1 MATKYTRSPLGLIP
15 DNNGIRTIDGKSSVF
30 SNKNFLKQ
38 PASQRTGLS
47 KHPLQFG
54 NISETHSDEVYN
66 ISTQNI
72 IDKLNSYDSMRL
84 KFADFAYCRDYGV
97 YPNNRLVICRRFPS
111 PVTDDLTFNGVSKDY
126 TQPISTLI
134 SWFDDQKNTLEF
146 SFGEIWEDSD
156 ASFKSL
162 LNDAGKDIGMK
173 GQNFQLGDILFSGL
187 NIVPLPGATEGLQ
200 RKLLTKLG
208 FIGSDD
214 EATENIIP
222 SGTPNLVKESKRR
235 TTIKDDI
242 AGSGLKGKFTVNV
255 KCAWEQKFI
264 SGVDP
269 TLIYYDILQ
278 TVLSFGGS
286 EAVFY
291 LGKKSNLTKLDQK
304 LTEFLKPGGASKIV
318 KEIVEAFAEVIRE
331 FGDKLKKVVRE
342 FFDSSD
348 ASSDASLSE
357 KEQEEQAKARAKDE
371 KEQRERTINEATT
384 GVSNLLKTFADTI
397 IKKYRVAALGIVT
410 SLTGIPS
417 TPWHVTLG
425 NPLRPIFSSGDMLCE
440 DVTINL
446 GPQLAFNDLPSS
458 IEAEFRLVSARNLGI
473 DEIMEKLSC
482 GAIRIT
488 VEQPTFWNKVEGDNT
503 PNSDSGGGNTT
514 PPSGPTATPPTNN
527 EVKEEDAPVVATQ
540 STADQSKVG
549 NESSTD
555 TTSTNGQTVNP
566 DANSSEPILGKTE
579 LPTSKDEEYTVKKG
593 DTIWGI
599 AKKSLGPDATN
610 AEVNAKMKEIIAK
623 NKNKN
628 PSEADGIVKAGQN
641 SDPDFI
647 VPGEKLII

>member
-1 MATKYTRSPLGLIP
+1 MANRYTRSPLGLIP
-15 DNNGIRTIDGKSSVF
+15 DNTASTIDGNGSVF
-30 SNKNFLKQ
+30 SNKNFLKK
-38 PASQRTGLS
+38 PAAQRTGLS

-54 NISETHSDEVYN
+54 TTAETHSDEVYN

-72 IDKLNSYDSMRL
+72 IDKLKDYDSMRL

-97 YPNNRLVICRRFPS
+97 YPNNRLIICRRFPS

-126 TQPISTLI
+126 TQPVSTLI

-146 SFGEIWEDSD
+146 SFGENWEDSD

-200 RKLLTKLG
+200 RKLLKQLG
-208 FIGSDD
+208 FIGSED

-235 TTIKDDI
+235 TTIKDDV

-304 LTEFLKPGGASKIV
+304 LSDFLKPGGASKIV
-318 KEIVEAFAEVIRE
+318 KEIVEAFAKVIQE
-331 FGDKLKKVVRE
+331 FGDKLSKVIRE

-348 ASSDASLSE
+348 SSSDSSLSAE
-357 KEQEEQAKARAKDE
+357 EQQKQAEARAQEEKAE
-371 KEQRERTINEATT
+371 RERTINEATT
-384 GVSNLLKTFADTI
+384 GVSNLLKNFADTI

-440 DVTINL
+440 EVTINL

-458 IEAEFRLVSARNLGI
+458 IEAEFKLTSARNLGI

-488 VEQPTFWNKVEGDNT
+488 VEQPTFWNKVEGDTT

-514 PPSGPTATPPTNN
+514 PPTGPTASPPPNN

-540 STADQSKVG
+540 SSAEQSKVG
-549 NESSTD
+549 NEPSTD
-555 TTSTNGQTVNP
+555 TTSTNGQTINP
-566 DANSSEPILGKTE
+566 DANSNEPILGKTE
-579 LPTSKDEEYTVKKG
+579 LPTSTDEEYTVKKG

-599 AKKSLGPDATN
+599 AKKKLGPDATN

-628 PSEADGIVKAGQN
+628 PNEADGIVNSGQN